1 MATPDG
7 ERRATPAEANSEAQ
21 RLLEKLLD
29 AVDPERPVAIYTH
42 DHPDPDSIASAYA
55 LQHLLSKRLEVDPVI
70 VYGGTIG
77 RASNRA
83 LVDLVGIR
91 LEPLA
96 SIDFDAFGTH
106 CLTDTQ
112 PETGNH
118 SLPAD
123 LPFAIAIDHHPRTEI
138 ADRVPFLDVRTEY
151 GSTSTMMYYY
161 LKAAGLDLP
170 TKLATALLF
179 GIKSDTRE
187 LEREASE
194 ADLHAYLE
202 IFPRADLTLLNRIER
217 PRIPR
222 RYFEAFHK
230 ALGASLVHGPALV
243 SDVGEVENP
252 DLVAELADFLI
263 PLDPIDYALVMGR
276 HEGRL
281 YLSLRT
287 RQEQD
292 DAGKTISR
300 VVREMGT
307 AGGHGR
313 MAGAQIDLAGDGS
326 GEEEAKEVKRRLL
339 EELSIE
345 EEGEPLVG
353 GEDEGEDEGESEGEG
368 EGESEG

>member
-1 MATPDG
+1 MATPEA

-29 AVDPERPVAIYTH
+29 SVDPERPAAIYTH

-55 LQHLLSKRLEVDPVI
+55 LQHLLSKRLEIDSVI
-70 VYGGTIG
+70 VHGGTIG

-83 LVDLVGIR
+83 MVELLGIR
-91 LEPLA
+91 LESLRR
-96 SIDFDAFGTH
+96 IDFDGYGTH
-106 CLTDTQ
+106 CLIDTQ
-112 PETGNH
+112 PGAGNH
-118 SLPAD
+118 SLPPD
-123 LPFAIAIDHHPRTEI
+123 LPVSIAIDHHPRSDE
-138 ADRVPFLDVRTEY
+138 ADRAPFLDVRTEY
-151 GSTSTMMYYY
+151 GSTSTMMFYY

-187 LEREASE
+187 LERETSE

-202 IFPRADLTLLNRIER
+202 IFPRADLTLLNRIEK

-222 RYFEAFHK
+222 EYFKAFHT
-230 ALGASLVHGPALV
+230 ALGASLIHARALV
-243 SDVGEVENP
+243 SDVGEMENP

-263 PLDPIDYALVMGR
+263 PLDRVDHVLVMGR
-276 HEGRL
+276 HEDRL

-292 DAGKTISR
+292 DAGRTIAR
-300 VVREMGT
+300 VVGELGT

-313 MAGAQIDLAGDGS
+313 MAGAQIRLD
-326 GEEEAKEVKRRLL
+326 GEEDGTAREVKRRFL
-339 EELSIE
+339 EALEVDPDD
-345 EEGEPLVG
+345 EGEPLVRV
-353 GEDEGEDEGESEGEG
+353 
-368 EGESEG
+368 

>member
-1 MATPDG
+1 MASPDS
-7 ERRATPAEANSEAQ
+7 ERKATPAEANSEAQ

-29 AVDPERPVAIYTH
+29 AVTPERPVAIYTH
-42 DHPDPDSIASAYA
+42 DHPDPDSIASAYG
-55 LQHLLSKRLEVDPVI
+55 LQHLLSKRLEIDPVI
-70 VYGGTIG
+70 AYGGTIG

-83 LVDLVGIR
+83 MVDLLGIR
-91 LEPLA
+91 LEPLHE
-96 SIDFDAFGTH
+96 IDFEKFGTH
-106 CLTDTQ
+106 CLIDTQ

-123 LPFAIAIDHHPRTEI
+123 LPFSIAIDHHPRGES
-138 ADRVPFLDVRTEY
+138 AGSLPFRDVRTEY
-151 GSTSTMMYYY
+151 GATSTMMFYY

-217 PRIPR
+217 PRIPQ
-222 RYFEAFHK
+222 RYFEAFHQ
-230 ALGASLVHGPALV
+230 ALGASVIHERALV
-243 SDVGEVENP
+243 SDVGHVENP

-263 PLDPIDYALVMGR
+263 PLDVVDYALVMGR

-287 RQEQD
+287 RHQQA
-292 DAGKTISR
+292 DAGRTIGD
-300 VVREMGT
+300 VVRELGT

-313 MAGAQIDLAGDGS
+313 MAGAQIDLDG
-326 GEEEAKEVKRRLL
+326 EADRKVSEVKRRFLKAL
-339 EELSIE
+339 DIDP
-345 EEGEPLVG
+345 G
-353 GEDEGEDEGESEGEG
+353 DEGVPLIRP
-368 EGESEG
+368 

>member
-1 MATPDG
+1 MTPSDA

-21 RLLEKLLD
+21 RLLDKLLD
-29 AVDPERPVAIYTH
+29 AVDVDRPVAVYTH

-55 LQHLLSKRLEVDPVI
+55 LQHLLSKRLEIDPVI
-70 VYGGTIG
+70 AYGGTIG

-83 LVDLVGIR
+83 MVDLLGIR
-91 LEPLA
+91 LKPLDA
-96 SIDFDAFGTH
+96 IDFEEFGTH
-106 CLTDTQ
+106 CLIDTQ

-118 SLPAD
+118 SLPAG
-123 LPFAIAIDHHPRTEI
+123 LSFSIAIDHHPRGESDGPI
-138 ADRVPFLDVRTEY
+138 GFLDVRTEY
-151 GSTSTMMYYY
+151 GATSTMMYYY

-194 ADLHAYLE
+194 ADLQAYLE

-217 PRIPR
+217 PRIPQ
-222 RYFEAFHK
+222 RYFEAFHQ
-230 ALGASLVHGPALV
+230 ALGASVIHEGALV
-243 SDVGEVENP
+243 SDVGRVENP

-263 PLDPIDYALVMGR
+263 PLDRVEYTLVMGR

-287 RQEQD
+287 RHEHA
-292 DAGKTISR
+292 DAGRTISE
-300 VVREMGT
+300 VVRELGT

-313 MAGAQIDLAGDGS
+313 MAGAQIDLDGD
-326 GEEEAKEVKRRLL
+326 ADATIAEVKRRFLKTL
-339 EELSIE
+339 ELD
-345 EEGEPLVG
+345 P
-353 GEDEGEDEGESEGEG
+353 EDEGAPLVRR
-368 EGESEG
+368 